1 MGRRRPPSQARSA
14 PQGARPQTDF
24 NTNAGRFV
32 ISQLVSLRWGN
43 TLLFVRIAHCL
54 AWLSCAVLVGA
65 CALRPGP
72 EVLVPTRATVPGAR
86 IVTVYVAT
94 TRGRKIPDSNI
105 YGSTRARGINYAEFK
120 ISLPPSHQAGRIEW
134 PVGAVDPA
142 HDFAT
147 VEQEVLDR
155 ATFYKRIGQGGDS
168 RLPANAGIFVHGFNN
183 NFQESL
189 YRLAQL
195 AADSDLKGVPILFAW
210 PSEAKLGGYLADKDA
225 VTYSRDQ
232 LADLLVSVSRDPSIG
247 RVTLL
252 GHSMGGWL
260 TAEALRQL
268 RLTRHDATL
277 RRLTVV
283 LAAPDIDAD
292 VFQSQMEVIGPL
304 SPPMTILVSH
314 QDLALAVSSRIA
326 DNRPRIGMLNVDD
339 PRVQQAALK
348 DDLQIIDVSG
358 LGPTDPARHD
368 GFVQFAALYGRLS
381 EKGPA
386 SGLRQ
391 AGAFVANT
399 VGAGLSAPFELVG
412 SALANE

>member
-1 MGRRRPPSQARSA
+1 MIHLPR
-14 PQGARPQTDF
+14 
-24 NTNAGRFV
+24 
-32 ISQLVSLRWGN
+32 QLLLGGSL
-43 TLLFVRIAHCL
+43 LLTRIAHYL
-54 AWLSCAVLVGA
+54 AWLSCALLVGG

-72 EVLVPTRATVPGAR
+72 EVLVPTRVSVPGAK

-94 TRGRKIPDSNI
+94 TRAREIPGSNVYDS
-105 YGSTRARGINYAEFK
+105 SRARGINYAEFK
-120 ISLPPSHQAGRIEW
+120 ISLPPSHQPGRIEW

-142 HDFAT
+142 RDFAT

-155 ATFYKRIGQGGDS
+155 DTFYKRIAREGDGRS
-168 RLPANAGIFVHGFNN
+168 PVNAGIFVHGFNN

-189 YRLAQL
+189 YRLAEL

-210 PSEAKLGGYLADKDA
+210 PSEARLGGYLADKDA

-232 LADLLVSVSRDPSIG
+232 LADLLVSVTRDPAIG
-247 RVTLL
+247 KVTLL

-277 RRLTVV
+277 RHLTVV
-283 LAAPDIDAD
+283 LAAPDIDVD
-292 VFQSQMEVIGPL
+292 VFKSQMEVIGPL
-304 SPPMTILVSH
+304 SPPMTILVSRR
-314 QDLALAVSSRIA
+314 DLALAVSSRIA
-326 DNRPRIGMLNVDD
+326 NNRPRIGMLNVDD
-339 PRVQQAALK
+339 PRVREAALRN
-348 DDLQIIDVSG
+348 DLQIIDVSA
-358 LGPTDPARHD
+358 LEPTDPARHD

-391 AGAFVANT
+391 AGAFVAST
-399 VGAGLSAPFELVG
+399 VGAGLSAPFNLVG
-412 SALANE
+412 NALANE

>member
-1 MGRRRPPSQARSA
+1 MLSARI
-14 PQGARPQTDF
+14 
-24 NTNAGRFV
+24 V
-32 ISQLVSLRWGN
+32 
-43 TLLFVRIAHCL
+43 HCL
-54 AWLSCAVLVGA
+54 AWLCCAVLVGG

-72 EVLVPTRATVPGAR
+72 EVLTPTRVSVPGAK
-86 IVTVYVAT
+86 IVTIYVAT
-94 TRGRKIPDSNI
+94 TRGREIPDSNV
-105 YGSTRARGINYAEFK
+105 YDSSRARGINYAEFK
-120 ISLPPSHQAGRIEW
+120 ISLPPSHQPGRIEW

-155 ATFYKRIGQGGDS
+155 DTFYKRIAREGDS
-168 RLPANAGIFVHGFNN
+168 RMPVNAGIFVHGFNN

-210 PSEAKLGGYLADKDA
+210 PSNAKLGGYLADKDA

-232 LADLLVSVSRDPSIG
+232 LADLLVSVTRDPSIG
-247 RVTLL
+247 KVTLL

-260 TAEALRQL
+260 TTEALRQL

-283 LAAPDIDAD
+283 LAAPDIDVD
-292 VFQSQMEVIGPL
+292 VFKSQMEVIGPL
-304 SPPMTILVSH
+304 SPPMTILVSR
-314 QDLALAVSSRIA
+314 QDLALALSSRIA
-326 DNRPRIGMLNVDD
+326 NNRPRIGMLNVDD

-348 DDLQIIDVSG
+348 NDLQIIDVSG
-358 LGPTDPARHD
+358 LEPTDPARHD

-381 EKGPA
+381 EQGPA

-399 VGAGLSAPFELVG
+399 VGAGLSAPFDLMG

>member
-1 MGRRRPPSQARSA
+1 M
-14 PQGARPQTDF
+14 
-24 NTNAGRFV
+24 
-32 ISQLVSLRWGN
+32 
-43 TLLFVRIAHCL
+43 
-54 AWLSCAVLVGA
+54 LVGG

-72 EVLVPTRATVPGAR
+72 EVLVPTRASVPGAK

-94 TRGRKIPDSNI
+94 TRAREIPDSNV
-105 YGSTRARGINYAEFK
+105 YDSSRARGINYAEFK
-120 ISLPPSHQAGRIEW
+120 ISLPPSHQSGRIEW
-134 PVGAVDPA
+134 PVGGAVDPA
-142 HDFAT
+142 RNFAT

-155 ATFYKRIGQGGDS
+155 DTFYKRIGREGDG
-168 RLPANAGIFVHGFNN
+168 RTPVNAGIFVHGFNN

-232 LADLLVSVSRDPSIG
+232 LADLLVSVTRDPSIG

-260 TAEALRQL
+260 TAESLRQL
-268 RLTRHDATL
+268 RLTRNDAAL

-292 VFQSQMEVIGPL
+292 VFRSQMEVIGRL
-304 SPPMTILVSH
+304 SPPMTVLVSR

-326 DNRPRIGMLNVDD
+326 GNRPRIGMLNVDD
-339 PRVQQAALK
+339 PRVQEAALRS
-348 DDLQIIDVSG
+348 DLQIIDVSA
-358 LGPTDPARHD
+358 LEPTDPARHD
-368 GFVQFAALYGRLS
+368 GFVQFASLYGRLS
-381 EKGPA
+381 EQGPA

-391 AGAFVANT
+391 AGAFVASS

-412 SALANE
+412 SALANQ

>member
-1 MGRRRPPSQARSA
+1 M
-14 PQGARPQTDF
+14 
-24 NTNAGRFV
+24 
-32 ISQLVSLRWGN
+32 
-43 TLLFVRIAHCL
+43 
-54 AWLSCAVLVGA
+54 
-65 CALRPGP
+65 
-72 EVLVPTRATVPGAR
+72 
-86 IVTVYVAT
+86 
-94 TRGRKIPDSNI
+94 
-105 YGSTRARGINYAEFK
+105 
-120 ISLPPSHQAGRIEW
+120 
-134 PVGAVDPA
+134 DPA
-142 HDFAT
+142 RDFAT

-155 ATFYKRIGQGGDS
+155 DTFYKRIGRGGDS
-168 RLPANAGIFVHGFNN
+168 RLPVNAGIFVHGFNS

-210 PSEAKLGGYLADKDA
+210 PSKAKLSGYLADKDA

-232 LADLLVSVSRDPSIG
+232 LADLLVSVTRNPAIG
-247 RVTLL
+247 EVALL

-260 TAEALRQL
+260 TAESLRQL

-292 VFQSQMEVIGPL
+292 VFKSQVESIGPL
-304 SPPMTILVSH
+304 SPPMTILVSR
-314 QDLALAVSSRIA
+314 QDLALALSSRLA
-326 DNRPRIGMLNVDD
+326 SNRPRIGMLDVDD
-339 PRVQQAALK
+339 PRVQEVALK
-348 DDLQIIDVSG
+348 NDLQIIDVSA
-358 LGPTDPARHD
+358 LKPTDSARHN
-368 GFVQFAALYGRLS
+368 GFVQFASLYGRLS

-399 VGAGLSAPFELVG
+399 VGAGLSAPFDIVG

>member
-1 MGRRRPPSQARSA
+1 MVDWS
-14 PQGARPQTDF
+14 
-24 NTNAGRFV
+24 
-32 ISQLVSLRWGN
+32 VSLCRGN
-43 TLLFVRIAHCL
+43 TLLL
-54 AWLSCAVLVGA
+54 AWIVRCLVWLCCAVFMGG

-72 EVLVPTRATVPGAR
+72 EVLVPTRASVPGAK

-94 TRGRKIPDSNI
+94 TRAREIPDSNV
-105 YGSTRARGINYAEFK
+105 YDSSRARGINYAAFK
-120 ISLPPSHQAGRIEW
+120 ISLPPSHQPGQIEW
-134 PVGAVDPA
+134 PAGAVDPTRN
-142 HDFAT
+142 FAT

-155 ATFYKRIGQGGDS
+155 DTFYKRIAREGNG
-168 RLPANAGIFVHGFNN
+168 RTPVNAGIFVHGFNN

-232 LADLLVSVSRDPSIG
+232 LADLLVSVTRDPSIG
-247 RVTLL
+247 NVTLL

-260 TAEALRQL
+260 TAESLRQL
-268 RLTRHDATL
+268 RMTRNDAAL

-283 LAAPDIDAD
+283 LAAPDVDVD
-292 VFQSQMEVIGPL
+292 VFKSQMEVIGRL
-304 SPPMTILVSH
+304 SPPMTVLVSR

-326 DNRPRIGMLNVDD
+326 GNRPRIGLLNVDD
-339 PRVQQAALK
+339 PRVQEAARRS
-348 DDLQIIDVSG
+348 DLQIIDVSA
-358 LGPTDPARHD
+358 LEPTDTARHD
-368 GFVQFAALYGRLS
+368 GFVQFASLYGRLS

-391 AGAFVANT
+391 AGAFVASS
-399 VGAGLSAPFELVG
+399 VGAGLSAPFDLVG
-412 SALANE
+412 SALANQ

>member
-1 MGRRRPPSQARSA
+1 LARIV
-14 PQGARPQTDF
+14 P
-24 NTNAGRFV
+24 
-32 ISQLVSLRWGN
+32 
-43 TLLFVRIAHCL
+43 CL
-54 AWLSCAVLVGA
+54 AWLSCAVLMSG

-72 EVLVPTRATVPGAR
+72 EVLIPTPVSVPGAK

-94 TRGRKIPDSNI
+94 TREREIPDSNV
-105 YGSTRARGINYAEFK
+105 YDSSRAHGINYAEFK
-120 ISLPPSHQAGRIEW
+120 ISLPPSHQPGRIEW
-134 PVGAVDPA
+134 PVGTVDPTRN
-142 HDFAT
+142 FAT

-155 ATFYKRIGQGGDS
+155 DTFFKRIALGGSS
-168 RLPANAGIFVHGFNN
+168 RVPVNAGIFVHGFNN

-195 AADSDLKGVPILFAW
+195 AADSDVKGVPILFAW
-210 PSEAKLGGYLADKDA
+210 PSNARLGGYLADKDA

-232 LADLLVSVSRDPSIG
+232 LADLLVSITRDPSIG

-268 RLTRHDATL
+268 RMTRNDAAL

-283 LAAPDIDAD
+283 LAAPDIDVD
-292 VFQSQMEVIGPL
+292 VFKSQMEVIGPL
-304 SPPMTILVSH
+304 SPPMTILVSR

-326 DNRPRIGMLNVDD
+326 SNRPRIGMLNVDD
-339 PRVQQAALK
+339 PRVQEAALRS
-348 DDLQIIDVSG
+348 DLQIIDVSA
-358 LGPTDPARHD
+358 LEPTDPARHD
-368 GFVQFAALYGRLS
+368 GFVQFASLYGRLS
-381 EKGPA
+381 EKGA
-386 SGLRQ
+386 EGGLRQ

-399 VGAGLSAPFELVG
+399 VGAGLSAPFDLMG

>member
-1 MGRRRPPSQARSA
+1 MLHTPRQLALGEYLLLARI
-14 PQGARPQTDF
+14 
-24 NTNAGRFV
+24 V
-32 ISQLVSLRWGN
+32 
-43 TLLFVRIAHCL
+43 HCL
-54 AWLSCAVLVGA
+54 AWLSCAVLVAG

-72 EVLVPTRATVPGAR
+72 EVLVPTGASVPGAK

-94 TRGRKIPDSNI
+94 TRARQIPDSNV
-105 YGSTRARGINYAEFK
+105 YDSSRARGINYAVFK
-120 ISLPPSHQAGRIEW
+120 ISLPPSHQPGRIEW
-134 PVGAVDPA
+134 PVGAVDPTR
-142 HDFAT
+142 DFAT

-155 ATFYKRIGQGGDS
+155 DTFYKRIGQGGDR
-168 RLPANAGIFVHGFNN
+168 RLPVNAGVFVHGFNN

-232 LADLLVSVSRDPSIG
+232 LADLLTSVTRDPSIG
-247 RVTLL
+247 NVTVL

-260 TAEALRQL
+260 TAESLRQL
-268 RLTRHDATL
+268 RLTRNDAAL

-283 LAAPDIDAD
+283 LAAPDIDVD
-292 VFQSQMEVIGPL
+292 VFKSQMDVIGRL
-304 SPPMTILVSH
+304 SPPMTILVSR

-326 DNRPRIGMLNVDD
+326 GNRPRIGLLNVDD
-339 PRVQQAALK
+339 PRVQEAALRN
-348 DDLQIIDVSG
+348 DLQVIDVSA
-358 LGPTDPARHD
+358 LEPSDPARHD
-368 GFVQFAALYGRLS
+368 GFVQFASLYGRLS

-391 AGAFVANT
+391 AGAFVASS
-399 VGAGLSAPFELVG
+399 VSAGLSAPFDLVG
-412 SALANE
+412 SALANQ